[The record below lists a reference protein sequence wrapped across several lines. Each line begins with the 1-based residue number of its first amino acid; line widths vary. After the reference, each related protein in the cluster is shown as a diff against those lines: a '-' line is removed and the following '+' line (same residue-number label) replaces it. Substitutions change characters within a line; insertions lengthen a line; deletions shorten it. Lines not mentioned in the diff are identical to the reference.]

1 MFKLLLVLLVVATV
15 SLHVVDDLMEEK
27 IELALADRLNV
38 EPSRRLLSNG
48 EVKLSTSRASLST
61 QYPGYPASNCI
72 DGNHNSMCHGLTNHG
87 VSGGDT
93 LTVYLSRTEN
103 VSRIRIINRKGCCR
117 DRINGAEVKAGNT
130 RCGYVPRTSAWQ
142 FDISCPNVRTD
153 RITIRTIGRALNLE
167 EVEVYGRSAG
177 GSSASGGICDKIIDL
192 ATISGNRKEF
202 STRGA
207 GNDYRLSCGGN
218 GEERIF
224 QKRLSPGEKI
234 KIWQS
239 SNDYDSRH
247 ELAYGSNCS
256 SRTVVSC
263 RDDPDTTPMEWT
275 NTMREPMYAYFL
287 VDAYSTGSGKFT
299 LQWEV
304 TGGSSPSPGP
314 STDGVVAFP
323 FNHVCVSQADDRRAK
338 RAASESAL
346 QTAKNDMRQGAV
358 QAFMQMF
365 VQWTPVNT
373 MCLGNL
379 GITDFERK
387 AGSDTSMAN
396 LNCGFL
402 SLPSNRNA
410 ALTNI
415 GFSVNFRRKTPGF
428 CSILSEQNNRMTFS
442 MAFNQ
447 DLTDEIVQKIPKV
460 GPLLSKFT
468 SSEIAFGMSEG
479 GHIAKTVRYWDG
491 HNREVTFN
499 AHAYI
504 KAKISLDA
512 TKLIEE
518 FMGGYKRRKSIPSGF
533 VVLNNLMEAYIKFHD
548 RAREHIDCL
557 FGGGA
562 CSESELRRNLPDLL
576 FGQQVVLASQ
586 GSVDIDFGKIVGLL
600 PKVSIDLN
608 QSTFYK
614 SRNGIFFKWR
624 VPGVLQIMGDLI
636 RKTIGEGFPRIS
648 LGGGATFD
656 CYIKNDEFGFKASI
670 WGSTLDCK
678 VYFNKKDPVHC
689 SFKNKFF
696 AVIMDTLED
705 IADAA
710 KAVYLETA
718 NMVANSGKIIEKGAK
733 VALDIGQDIANGVL
747 QGVGDVTSEVTDAI
761 EDVFDQGM
769 NAVKNLYNPN
779 DCHCGSTHSLRIS
792 AAGQEYT
799 IHNGQRKSI
808 DWGRGV
814 QQVWWKCGDDSDWD
828 KKVISRPSKFWIV
841 KMETHNKVCSSGRNW
856 WEFWEIKK
864 DTGRSVWF

>member
-1 MFKLLLVLLVVATV
+1 M
-15 SLHVVDDLMEEK
+15 
-27 IELALADRLNV
+27 
-38 EPSRRLLSNG
+38 
-48 EVKLSTSRASLST
+48 
-61 QYPGYPASNCI
+61 
-72 DGNHNSMCHGLTNHG
+72 
-87 VSGGDT
+87 
-93 LTVYLSRTEN
+93 
-103 VSRIRIINRKGCCR
+103 
-117 DRINGAEVKAGNT
+117 
-130 RCGYVPRTSAWQ
+130 
-142 FDISCPNVRTD
+142 
-153 RITIRTIGRALNLE
+153 
-167 EVEVYGRSAG
+167 
-177 GSSASGGICDKIIDL
+177 
-192 ATISGNRKEF
+192 
-202 STRGA
+202 
-207 GNDYRLSCGGN
+207 RLS
-218 GEERIF
+218 
-224 QKRLSPGEKI
+224 K
-234 KIWQS
+234 
-239 SNDYDSRH
+239 
-247 ELAYGSNCS
+247 
-256 SRTVVSC
+256 
-263 RDDPDTTPMEWT
+263 
-275 NTMREPMYAYFL
+275 
-287 VDAYSTGSGKFT
+287 
-299 LQWEV
+299 
-304 TGGSSPSPGP
+304 
-314 STDGVVAFP
+314 
-323 FNHVCVSQADDRRAK
+323 
-338 RAASESAL
+338 
-346 QTAKNDMRQGAV
+346 
-358 QAFMQMF
+358 
-365 VQWTPVNT
+365 
-373 MCLGNL
+373 
-379 GITDFERK
+379 
-387 AGSDTSMAN
+387 
-396 LNCGFL
+396 
-402 SLPSNRNA
+402 
-410 ALTNI
+410 
-415 GFSVNFRRKTPGF
+415 
-428 CSILSEQNNRMTFS
+428 
-442 MAFNQ
+442 
-447 DLTDEIVQKIPKV
+447 KIPKV

-518 FMGGYKRRKSIPSGF
+518 FMRGYKRRKSIPSRF
-533 VVLNNLMEAYIKFHD
+533 IVLNNLMEAYIRFNHHS
-548 RAREHIDCL
+548 RGGIDCI
-557 FGGGA
+557 FGGGT

-614 SRNGIFFKWR
+614 SHNGIFFKWR

-636 RKTIGEGFPRIS
+636 RKTIGKEFPRLG

-747 QGVGDVTSEVTDAI
+747 QGVGEVTSEVTDAI
-761 EDVFDQGM
+761 EDVFDEGM
-769 NAVKNLYNPN
+769 NAIKNLYNPN
-779 DCHCGSTHSLRIS
+779 DCHCGSTHSLRIK

-799 IHNGQRKSI
+799 IHNNQRKSI

-814 QQVWWKCGDDSDWD
+814 QQVQWKCGDDYDWD
-828 KKVISRPSKFWIV
+828 TKWISRPSKFWIV

>member
-15 SLHVVDDLMEEK
+15 SLHVVDDLTEEK

-61 QYPGYPASNCI
+61 QYPSYPASNCI

-177 GSSASGGICDKIIDL
+177 GSSAGGSSARTQNTVIENAPGVGGWGGSCTCPDGKIFQVGDNNDYCGSLACVGGTSGTCNRENG
-192 ATISGNRKEF
+192 SWSNRKVIC
-202 STRGA
+202 A
-207 GNDYRLSCGGN
+207 
-218 GEERIF
+218 
-224 QKRLSPGEKI
+224 
-234 KIWQS
+234 
-239 SNDYDSRH
+239 
-247 ELAYGSNCS
+247 A
-256 SRTVVSC
+256 
-263 RDDPDTTPMEWT
+263 
-275 NTMREPMYAYFL
+275 
-287 VDAYSTGSGKFT
+287 
-299 LQWEV
+299 
-304 TGGSSPSPGP
+304 GSSPSPGP
-314 STDGVVAFP
+314 FTDGVVAFP

-346 QTAKNDMRQGAV
+346 QTAKNDMGQGAV

-428 CSILSEQNNRMTFS
+428 CSILSEQNNQMTFS

-518 FMGGYKRRKSIPSGF
+518 FMGGYRSRKRMPSGF
-533 VVLNNLMEAYIKFHD
+533 IVLNNLMEAYIKFND
-548 RAREHIDCL
+548 KSRGYIDCI
-557 FGGGA
+557 FGGGE
-562 CSESELRRNLPDLL
+562 CSESLLRRNLPELL

-636 RKTIGEGFPRIS
+636 RKTIGKEFPRIG

-761 EDVFDQGM
+761 EDVFDKGM
-769 NAVKNLYNPN
+769 NAIKNLHNPN
-779 DCHCGSTHSLRIS
+779 DCHCGKSRSLRIW

-814 QQVWWKCGDDSDWD
+814 QQVWWKCGDDNDWD
-828 KKVISRPSKFWIV
+828 TKTISRPSKFWIV
-841 KMETHNKVCSSGRNW
+841 KMETHNKVCSSGFTW
-856 WEFWEIKK
+856 KFWEKETWEIKK